1 MSISGTLS
9 VIANLIDTRAVGLNP
24 AIKIPANLNSQI
36 SYTDGAGANQGNILY
51 QGQRTFSGSTD
62 NVDLSGVLTDSF
74 GTTISAARIKGI
86 VIVNISASNS
96 ITVGNGTNPWATLL
110 NGTGTLTLPPG
121 AFFAAATP
129 DATGWAVT
137 NSTADIL
144 KLAGTSGQ
152 SYYLILLG
160 ASS

>member
-1 MSISGTLS
+1 MSIRGAFSAIS
-9 VIANLIDTRAVGLNP
+9 ALIDTRAVGLNTG
-24 AIKIPANLNSQI
+24 ISIPANLNVSTN
-36 SYTDGAGANQGNILY
+36 YTDGAGANQGNVLY
-51 QGQRTFSGSTD
+51 QAQRTFSGSTD

-74 GTTISAARIKGI
+74 GSTVSLVRVKAILIQNT
-86 VIVNISASNS
+86 SASNS

-110 NGTGTLTLPPG
+110 NGTGTITLPPG
-121 AFFAAATP
+121 AWFAAATP

-152 SYYLILLG
+152 SYKLILLG